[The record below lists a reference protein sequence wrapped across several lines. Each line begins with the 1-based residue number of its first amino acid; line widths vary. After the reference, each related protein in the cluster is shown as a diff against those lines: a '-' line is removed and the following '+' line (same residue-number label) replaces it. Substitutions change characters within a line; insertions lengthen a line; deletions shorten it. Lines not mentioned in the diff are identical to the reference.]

1 MCRHRISAVRLP
13 SFLNARKKEGAPQH
27 ALITLVISFPTC
39 LGRRFELPPFLY
51 GEGVPLE
58 SPSGFGC
65 IEQPPPARFSNRLR
79 YSASMASTLRC
90 ASK

>member
-27 ALITLVISFPTC
+27 ALNTLVISFPTC
-39 LGRRFELPPFLY
+39 LGRRFELPPFRY

>member
-27 ALITLVISFPTC
+27 ALNTLVISFPTC
-39 LGRRFELPPFLY
+39 LGRRFELPPFRY

-65 IEQPPPARFSNRLR
+65 IEQPITVKNS
-79 YSASMASTLRC
+79 
-90 ASK
+90 